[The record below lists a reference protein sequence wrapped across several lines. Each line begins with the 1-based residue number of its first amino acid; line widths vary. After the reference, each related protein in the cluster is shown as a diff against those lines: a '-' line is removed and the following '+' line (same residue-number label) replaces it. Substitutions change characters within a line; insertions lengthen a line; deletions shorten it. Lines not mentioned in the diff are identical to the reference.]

1 MPGSMKQLAQESGI
15 ATLAMSPKPLIL
27 PTRLYWFSVEYEVET
42 FKIGFFSK
50 KKKNLLFI
58 QCELSISW
66 FISDKFP
73 LIETFLLLACW

>member
-15 ATLAMSPKPLIL
+15 ATLAMSPKPLFL

-50 KKKNLLFI
+50 LKKPYYLSSVNYPYHGLFQI
-58 QCELSISW
+58 N
-66 FISDKFP
+66 
-73 LIETFLLLACW
+73 FL

>member
-15 ATLAMSPKPLIL
+15 ATLAMSPKPLFL

-50 KKKNLLFI
+50 
-58 QCELSISW
+58 
-66 FISDKFP
+66 
-73 LIETFLLLACW
+73 

>member
-50 KKKNLLFI
+50 KKKNKKTYYLSSVNYPYHGLFQI
-58 QCELSISW
+58 N
-66 FISDKFP
+66 
-73 LIETFLLLACW
+73 FL